1 VTLFSVRNWAC
12 YFARFSIEFR
22 KTMPLMIRQGDTTS
36 HGGKVLEGFSVYK
49 VEGRAVAAMGHKV
62 ACPLCKGVFPI
73 AQGNPV
79 HTFNGVPLAYQGMK
93 TACGATLIASQTSTA
108 HDIPT
113 ASIARLAED
122 QIPDNPLGN
131 QTETKEVQFFIR
143 HHETREPLEGVPYT
157 INLSTGATETGHSN
171 AEGLTRK
178 LVVKKTVQ
186 AELVVHG
193 MP

>member
-1 VTLFSVRNWAC
+1 
-12 YFARFSIEFR
+12 
-22 KTMPLMIRQGDTTS
+22 MPLMIRQGDTTS
-36 HGGKVLEGFSVYK
+36 HGGTVLEGFPFYT

-73 AQGNPV
+73 TQGNPT
-79 HTFNGVPLAYQGMK
+79 HT
-93 TACGATLIASQTSTA
+93 S
-108 HDIPT
+108 PT
-113 ASIARLAED
+113 GSMARVAEQ

-131 QTETKEVQFFIR
+131 QTETKEVQFVVR
-143 HHETREPLEGVPYT
+143 HHETREPVEGVPYT
-157 INLSTGATETGHSN
+157 INLSTGATEIGHSN